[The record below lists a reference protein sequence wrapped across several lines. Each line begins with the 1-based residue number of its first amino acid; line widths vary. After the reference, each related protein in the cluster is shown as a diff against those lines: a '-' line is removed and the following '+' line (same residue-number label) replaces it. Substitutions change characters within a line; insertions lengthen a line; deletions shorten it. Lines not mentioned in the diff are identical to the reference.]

1 MLPMKLIRTVIC
13 TALAAAG
20 LSAPALAALGGDAA
34 SVERDR
40 ASLRGTIRLSASGAY
55 TVQEIGTSS
64 GLVVQEYVAPG
75 GKVFAVSWRGP
86 GIPDLQQVL
95 GDYYGQFAQ
104 ARAAMAPH
112 YDHHHLV
119 VRTAALVVQSR
130 GRTRDYFGRAWAPA
144 LLPPSFSLNDLQ

>member
-1 MLPMKLIRTVIC
+1 MLPMKLIRTVVC
-13 TALAAAG
+13 TAIAAAG
-20 LSAPALAALGGDAA
+20 ISAPALAALGGDAS

-40 ASLRGTIRLSASGAY
+40 AGLRGTLRVSASSAY
-55 TVQEIGTSS
+55 TVHEISTSS
-64 GLVVQEYVAPG
+64 GLVVQEYATPD

-119 VRTAALVVQSR
+119 VSTAALVVQSR
-130 GRTRDYFGRAWAPA
+130 GRTRDFFGRAWAPA
-144 LLPPSFSLNDLQ
+144 LLPQGFSLNDLQ

>member
-1 MLPMKLIRTVIC
+1 MKLIRTVVC
-13 TALAAAG
+13 TAIAAAG
-20 LSAPALAALGGDAA
+20 ISAPALAALGGDAS

-40 ASLRGTIRLSASGAY
+40 AGLRGTLRVSASSAY
-55 TVQEIGTSS
+55 TVHEISTSS
-64 GLVVQEYVAPG
+64 GLVVQEYAAPD

-95 GDYYGQFAQ
+95 GDYYEQFAQ

-119 VRTAALVVQSR
+119 VRTAAVVVQSR
-130 GRTRDYFGRAWAPA
+130 GRTRDFFGRAWAPA
-144 LLPPSFSLNDLQ
+144 LLPPGFSLNDLQ